1 MNRVPAS
8 RGNDEPVI
16 DFVCPRCHGELTS
29 TAAEYRCAPCAAIY
43 PVVFGIPDF
52 RVEPDPWIDFQDDRD
67 KARRLLDI
75 TEGQD
80 LGASVRAYWGMT
92 PGTPAELARRFTD
105 YVLGGER
112 RSAEWLDAMGPAP
125 STEGPWLEIGCASG
139 DLVATAAG
147 RGIQVVGV
155 DVAMRWLV
163 LARKR
168 PAFLAATPILV
179 CANGEFLPFRGHV
192 FARVVS
198 AGTLEH
204 CRRAEDVISESA
216 RVLRPGG
223 DVVFRTTNRFSL
235 LPEPHVNLWG
245 VGFLPRA
252 WADGYV
258 RWRGGQGYD
267 HHRVLSV
274 RELLR
279 GLRSARLDAVKVVPA
294 PLLPSDH
301 ERLGTAGR
309 LIGPFYT
316 WARSRP
322 ALSAIMRWVV
332 PLLEARGRRS

>member
-1 MNRVPAS
+1 MPL
-8 RGNDEPVI
+8 I
-16 DFVCPRCHGELTS
+16 DFVCPRCHGELQSTS
-29 TAAEYRCAPCAAIY
+29 SEYRCVSCAATY
-43 PVVFGIPDF
+43 PIVFGIPDF

-67 KARRLLDI
+67 KARRLLAI

-92 PGTPAELARRFTD
+92 PGTPTELARRFTD

-112 RSAEWLDAMGPAP
+112 RSAEWLDAIGPAP
-125 STEGPWLEIGCASG
+125 SSDGPWMEIGCASG
-139 DLVATAAG
+139 DLVTTAAA

-168 PAFLAATPILV
+168 SGLNGVNATLV
-179 CANGEFLPFRGHV
+179 CANGEFLPFRDRT
-192 FARVVS
+192 FSRVLS

-216 RVLRPGG
+216 RVLRAGG
-223 DVVFRTTNRFSL
+223 DVVMRTTNRYSL

-245 VGFLPRA
+245 IGFLPRS

-274 RELLR
+274 AELLR
-279 GLRSARLDAVKVVPA
+279 ALRRAGLVAATVLPA

-309 LIGPFYT
+309 MAGPFYSRV
-316 WARSRP
+316 RSLP
-322 ALSAIMRWVV
+322 VLSTIIRWVV
-332 PLLEARGRRS
+332 PLLEARGRRL